1 LDQKAQQLIN
11 CSSETKV
18 QLGMLKIIV
27 WCVEIFP
34 KGFCFQLQN
43 LMTDYNLPHPAHRTL
58 FAYQNWAVK
67 CIRSDLQETKIHHTK
82 KKTLEFL

>member
-11 CSSETKV
+11 CSYETKV
-18 QLGMLKIIV
+18 QLTMLKTGV

-43 LMTDYNLPHPAHRTL
+43 LMTTDYNFPHPAHRTL
-58 FAYQNWAVK
+58 FAYQNWAVNA
-67 CIRSDLQETKIHHTK
+67 
-82 KKTLEFL
+82 